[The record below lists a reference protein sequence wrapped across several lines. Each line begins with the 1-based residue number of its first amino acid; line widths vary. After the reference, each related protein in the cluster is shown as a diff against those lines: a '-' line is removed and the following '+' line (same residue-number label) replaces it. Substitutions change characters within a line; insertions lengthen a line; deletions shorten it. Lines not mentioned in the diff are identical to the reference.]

1 MFMLELTALFRS
13 FCFFLSH
20 LKTASLALAAARQ
33 SAQPAYRLSSI
44 TPQKIARPLLRLM
57 HASDES
63 QLPGLPDKRKLRQ
76 LPESI
81 APRIRSAFPNI
92 RRD

>member
-33 SAQPAYRLSSI
+33 IRAACLSFIFNHSTKNRPA
-44 TPQKIARPLLRLM
+44 TAPPDARI
-57 HASDES
+57 
-63 QLPGLPDKRKLRQ
+63 G
-76 LPESI
+76 
-81 APRIRSAFPNI
+81 
-92 RRD
+92 